1 MGSCRRV
8 AALTVGLLI
17 TMTACSSDS
26 DGISKLEPRVQRM
39 VPSGAPSVAVT
50 PHDGQP
56 AETRPVSGKF
66 FSLYVPANFQ
76 EKPPQPMR
84 HGDPLLVFE
93 APSSKPSAPVRVAVA
108 QDNKATTTAIE
119 GSMEQEIE
127 AKQNGVKEF
136 ARSMVKWPGAQSA
149 VLLQSTETPAGAAAA
164 DKSLRYSQIVA
175 QVNDHLV
182 VTIVAV
188 APVSEF
194 DSAGLAKIVETFRPH
209 A

>member
-8 AALTVGLLI
+8 AALTVGVLI

-56 AETRPVSGKF
+56 AETRQVSGKF
-66 FSLYVPANFQ
+66 FSLYVPANFH
-76 EKPPQPMR
+76 EKSLPMTN
-84 HGDPLLVFE
+84 GEQMAMFDS
-93 APSSKPSAPVRVAVA
+93 PSSKPAAPIRVAVGL
-108 QDNKATTTAIE
+108 DNKSKVTAIE
-119 GSMEQEIE
+119 GSLEQEIE
-127 AKQNGVKEF
+127 SKQNGVKDF
-136 ARSMVKWPGAQSA
+136 TRSMMKWPGAQNA
-149 VLLQSTETPAGAAAA
+149 VLLQWTETRAGAVAT
-164 DKSLRYSQIVA
+164 DEPLRHWQIGA

-182 VTIVAV
+182 VTMVAI